1 MLKAKTPLLVG
12 LLVIVAV
19 VAFAFTFGSLD
30 TGMNAS
36 DAYRVYARFDD
47 ATGLV
52 PNSRVMISGIEVGRL
67 GKIGLDPEQPDIA
80 RVELLVRKDIPL
92 HKGIYDEKRGV
103 WIDGAIATRQQA
115 SLIGDYYV
123 ALTPGL
129 KGPLLKDGDYI
140 ANVISE
146 TGFGA
151 VLKNLEDASNSVFP
165 KLDAITDDIKAIT
178 GGLRQ
183 TLAGDHA
190 VADLKQIR
198 TDLAQTTENIAALTG
213 ELRGFLKTD
222 IYPRGTD
229 IQQILAHIDRT
240 AATLEAA
247 TSRTSASVD
256 KIASSLESATADVRR
271 FVSDQTASADTAKD
285 GTVAHAIARLDHN
298 MAILEGTL
306 ENVRTITALVEQGK
320 STVGRLLTDDKL
332 ITDIEKVVADVSDYT
347 STFSRTQ
354 IRLGFRTD
362 YFVGRGAFK
371 NTIDVS
377 LHPRPDKYFLLQLV
391 DDPVGR
397 STTTRRVTTSN
408 DPRVPPVLV
417 EDIVE
422 TREQLKI
429 SVEIAKRWDFL
440 TFRYGIIENS
450 GGIGI
455 DATLLD
461 DALNFKF
468 DVFDFGRNTY
478 PRLRLLAQWEFM
490 THFVLAA
497 GIDDILNGG
506 SRDWFVGLGVTFVDD
521 DIKALLP
528 LAPSP

>member
-1 MLKAKTPLLVG
+1 MLKSKTPLLVG
-12 LLVIVAV
+12 LLVIVAA
-19 VAFAFTFGSLD
+19 VAFVFTFGSLD
-30 TGMNAS
+30 TGM
-36 DAYRVYARFDD
+36 DAADGYRVYARFDD

-52 PNSRVMISGIEVGRL
+52 SNSRIMLSGIEVGRL
-67 GKIGLDPEQPDIA
+67 GKIELDPEQPDMA
-80 RVELLVRKDIPL
+80 RVELLVRKDIGL
-92 HKGIYDEKRGV
+92 HKGLYDERQGLWV
-103 WIDGAIATRQQA
+103 DGATATRRQA

-123 ALTPGL
+123 ALTPGI
-129 KGPLLKDGDYI
+129 KGPLLGEGDYI
-140 ANVISE
+140 PNVISQ

-151 VLKNLEDASNSVFP
+151 VLKNLEDASSSVFP

-178 GGLRQ
+178 GGLRK
-183 TLAGDHA
+183 TLGEENA

-198 TDLAQTTENIAALTG
+198 TDIAKTTENVAALTG
-213 ELRGFLKTD
+213 ELRTFLRTD
-222 IYPRGTD
+222 IYPRGSD
-229 IQQILAHIDRT
+229 IQQILSHIDRT

-247 TSRTSASVD
+247 TARTAASVD
-256 KIASSLESATADVRR
+256 KIAASMETASLDVRR
-271 FVSDQTASADTAKD
+271 FISDQTASAGTAKD

-306 ENVRTITALVEQGK
+306 ENVRSITAQVEQGK

-332 ITDIEKVVADVSDYT
+332 ITDIERVVADVSDYT

-354 IRLGFRTD
+354 IKLGFRTD

-377 LHPRPDKYFLLQLV
+377 LHPRPDKYYLLQIV

-397 STTTRRVTTSN
+397 TVSTRRVTTTN

-417 EDIVE
+417 EDIQE
-422 TREQLKI
+422 TTSQLKI

-450 GGIGI
+450 GGLGI

-468 DVFDFGRNTY
+468 DIFEFGHDTY
-478 PRLRLLAQWEFM
+478 PRLRLLGEWEFL

-497 GIDDILNGG
+497 GIDDILNAG
-506 SRDWFVGLGVTFVDD
+506 SRDWFVGLGVRFVDD
-521 DIKALLP
+521 DIKAILP